1 MGVAGRAKSTRK
13 SAHAE
18 ASDATVRLGIAIL
31 AAGKGTRLKSKHP
44 KVLHQVGGRALLEHV
59 IATAAQ
65 LVLPQDIFVVIGH
78 EAQRVRE
85 AMQHTG
91 VNFVL
96 QREQLG
102 TGDALRRAQPQLR
115 GYDHVLVLYGDTPLV
130 RPNTLQR
137 LRDHHLQD
145 KAAATVL
152 TAEIT
157 DPTGYG
163 RIIRKTGRAAGR
175 KSRGSSEIAAIVEQK
190 ALKPGQER
198 IREINSGIYC
208 FRTAPLFAHLG
219 ELTTN
224 NPAHEFYLTDM
235 AAVLGR
241 AGELVLALSAENAG
255 EVRGVNSRAELAS
268 VDSLLRDGKSRQ
280 LMAAGVTIFRPETC
294 LIDSDVA
301 VGQDSIIEPFV
312 QLRGGTRIGDDCHIG
327 SYCVISN
334 AQIGNGVEIRPGCI
348 ITDSVVAGSAVL
360 GPYSHL
366 RPGSEIGEG
375 AHVGNFVETKKARLG
390 RGAKANHLTY
400 LGDADVG
407 EGVNVG
413 AGTITCN
420 YDGVNKHAT
429 VIERGAFIGSDT
441 TLVAPVRV
449 GAGAYVGAASC
460 ITQDVPAD
468 ALAVARGRQ
477 VNKEGWARQRQPQ
490 QPTKKAEPEPPESEP
505 RKPRKFPP
513 GG

>member
-1 MGVAGRAKSTRK
+1 MPRPSASTAKSKAK
-13 SAHAE
+13 SSAAP
-18 ASDATVRLGIAIL
+18 VRLGIAIL

-59 IATAAQ
+59 IASAGRLAK
-65 LVLPQDIFVVIGH
+65 PSDIYVVIGH
-78 EAQRVRE
+78 EAERVRQ
-85 AMQHTG
+85 AVQHTG

-96 QREQLG
+96 QAEQLG
-102 TGDALRRAQPQLR
+102 TGDAIRRARPQLQ

-130 RPNTLQR
+130 RPQTLER
-137 LRDHHLQD
+137 LRDHHLRD
-145 KAAATVL
+145 RAAATVL
-152 TAEIT
+152 TAAVA

-163 RIIRKTGRAAGR
+163 RIVRKRRAG
-175 KSRGSSEIAAIVEQK
+175 KDTSEIAAIVEQK
-190 ALKPGQER
+190 AATPAQLKIG
-198 IREINSGIYC
+198 EINSGIYC
-208 FRTAPLFAHLG
+208 FQTRLLFEHLG

-241 AGELVLALSAENAG
+241 AGQRVLALRAEDSS
-255 EVRGVNSRAELAS
+255 EVLGVNSRGELAAL
-268 VDSLLRDGKSRQ
+268 DALLRAKKCDE
-280 LMAAGVTIFRPETC
+280 LMASGVTIFRPDTC
-294 LIDSDVA
+294 LIDSDVSI
-301 VGQDSIIEPFV
+301 GQDSVIEPFV
-312 QLRGGTRIGDDCHIG
+312 QLRRGTSIGADCHIG
-327 SYCVISN
+327 SHCVISN
-334 AQIGNGVEIRPGCI
+334 SQIGSGVEIRPGCI
-348 ITDSVVAGSAVL
+348 IADSVVADSAVL

-375 AHVGNFVETKKARLG
+375 AHVGNFVETKKAKLG

-400 LGDADVG
+400 LGDAEIG

-429 VIERGAFIGSDT
+429 IIERGAFIGSDT

-468 ALAVARGRQ
+468 ALAVARGQQ
-477 VNKEGWARQRQPQ
+477 VNKEGWARKRRESRS
-490 QPTKKAEPEPPESEP
+490 KAGSS
-505 RKPRKFPP
+505 
-513 GG
+513 

>member
-1 MGVAGRAKSTRK
+1 MARRAQTAKKTTR
-13 SAHAE
+13 AN
-18 ASDATVRLGIAIL
+18 ATATLGFGIAIL

-59 IATAAQ
+59 ISTAAQ
-65 LVLPQDIFVVIGH
+65 LVSPQDIFVVIGH
-78 EAQRVRE
+78 EAERVRE
-85 AMQHTG
+85 AVQHTG

-96 QREQLG
+96 QLEQLG

-130 RPNTLQR
+130 RPATLER
-137 LRDHHLQD
+137 LRDHHLQHS
-145 KAAATVL
+145 AAATVL
-152 TAEIT
+152 TAEIA

-163 RIIRKTGRAAGR
+163 RIIRKSGLSAARKGRG
-175 KSRGSSEIAAIVEQK
+175 KSEIAAIVEQK
-190 ALKPGQER
+190 ALKPGQEK

-208 FRTAPLFAHLG
+208 FRTGPLFAHLG
-219 ELTTN
+219 ELSTD

-241 AGELVLALSAENAG
+241 CGQRVLALAAENPS
-255 EVRGVNSRAELAS
+255 EVLGVNSRAELAA
-268 VDSLLRDGKSRQ
+268 VDSLLRDEKCRQ
-280 LMAAGVTIFRPETC
+280 LMAAGATIFRPETC
-294 LIDSDVA
+294 LIDSDVV
-301 VGQDSIIEPFV
+301 VGQDSVIEPFV
-312 QLRGGTRIGDDCHIG
+312 QLRRGTRIGDDCHIG

-348 ITDSVVAGSAVL
+348 IADSVVADSAVL

-366 RPGSEIGEG
+366 RPGSEVGEG

-400 LGDADVG
+400 LGDADIG

-477 VNKEGWARQRQPQ
+477 VNKEGWARERRQPRQ
-490 QPTKKAEPEPPESEP
+490 KARSS
-505 RKPRKFPP
+505 
-513 GG
+513 